1 MYFLSGVIALVGAA
15 LVMCLA
21 PLSYG
26 LIGPSLAPNSAPLSY
41 GGLIAIGLFLL
52 FLYCF
57 YLHNKEKKSDK
68 KQERK

>member
-1 MYFLSGVIALVGAA
+1 
-15 LVMCLA
+15 MCLA

-26 LIGPSLAPNSAPLSY
+26 LIGPSLAPNSAPLDY

-52 FLYCF
+52 SLYCF